1 MARYLTSDTLIDSI
15 IRRAQL
21 PVTQVTF
28 KDEDFLQFAT
38 EELDMALLPYI
49 LSHHEDYY
57 LTSESIPLVSGESRY
72 EIPYR
77 AIGAKLN
84 DVMFVD
90 SGGHHYEM
98 TRVTKADSPHYFIS
112 GTIATI
118 QAFYVEGNE
127 IVLLPESRDYTGG
140 SLLMSFYLRPNAL
153 VAESRAMTITAVDRI
168 TGVITV
174 DSVPTIFT
182 AGATIDLIKTR
193 SPHNTLAWDVAIVS
207 TDTANNTITL
217 AAADIPDT
225 VKVGDYI
232 CLSEE
237 CIIPQIPTDLH
248 SMLAQRVACRCLE
261 ALGDQTGL
269 AAANTKL
276 AEMESKGSTIID
288 SRVESAPLKVTNRH
302 GFLRSYNKFVRR

>member
-1 MARYLTSDTLIDSI
+1 
-15 IRRAQL
+15 
-21 PVTQVTF
+21 
-28 KDEDFLQFAT
+28 
-38 EELDMALLPYI
+38 
-49 LSHHEDYY
+49 
-57 LTSESIPLVSGESRY
+57 
-72 EIPYR
+72 
-77 AIGAKLN
+77 
-84 DVMFVD
+84 MFVD
-90 SGGHHYEM
+90 NGGHHYEM

-153 VAESRAMTITAVDRI
+153 VAKSRAMTITAVDRI

-174 DSVPTIFT
+174 DSVPTIFM

-288 SRVESAPLKVTNRH
+288 SRVESAPLKVSNRH